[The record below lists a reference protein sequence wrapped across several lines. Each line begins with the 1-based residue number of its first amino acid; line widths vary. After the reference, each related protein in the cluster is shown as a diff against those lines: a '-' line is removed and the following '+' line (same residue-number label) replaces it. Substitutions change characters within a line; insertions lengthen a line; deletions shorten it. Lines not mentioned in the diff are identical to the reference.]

1 MDIIDRNRIRNHP
14 AALMAR
20 RGAGR
25 RQAKP
30 APVQPKAPATLEEIG
45 IRQLPPEASARAE
58 LEAAIAAAWSQAC
71 PHDNLQD
78 ALMSRFGCND
88 LRFLSVDMLEAVLA
102 AITK

>member
-1 MDIIDRNRIRNHP
+1 MDIIDRDRIRNHP
-14 AALMAR
+14 AAVLAR
-20 RGAGR
+20 RVAER

-30 APVQPKAPATLEEIG
+30 APVQPKTPAT
-45 IRQLPPEASARAE
+45 RAE

-88 LRFLSVDMLEAVLA
+88 LRFLSLDLLEAVLA

>member
-14 AALMAR
+14 AAVLAR
-20 RGAGR
+20 RAAER

-30 APVQPKAPATLEEIG
+30 APVQPKAPTT
-45 IRQLPPEASARAE
+45 RAE

-88 LRFLSVDMLEAVLA
+88 LRFLSLDLLEAVLA